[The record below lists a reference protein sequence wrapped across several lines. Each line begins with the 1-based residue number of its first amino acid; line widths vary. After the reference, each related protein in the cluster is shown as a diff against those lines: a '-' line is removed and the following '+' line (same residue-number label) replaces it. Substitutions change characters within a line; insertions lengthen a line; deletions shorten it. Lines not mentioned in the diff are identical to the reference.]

1 MKREGLDDQ
10 GSYFSIN
17 QVSGTAPILFCHGVG
32 LSSKIWYPQINFF
45 ENKQTTIVYDLL
57 NHGHTTSYSKD
68 LNFDDFSSQIDGL
81 LQYLQYPKVNIVGF
95 SLGALITAHYASIH
109 SNKVNKIVLFGSIH
123 KRSKSQQESAQQR
136 YEEVTDNY
144 FDIPNQLQRWFN
156 EDYLN
161 KNKKDADLISEIL
174 SSNNHQDF
182 LRAYKLFAYFK
193 DDMISYDQ
201 ILNKTLIIT
210 GENDIGS
217 TKEMSLELGK
227 TIKNAEVK
235 IISNGKHLSGI
246 ECSSDVN
253 AIIGDFLSEF

>member
-17 QVSGTAPILFCHGVG
+17 QVNGTEPILFCHGVG

-45 ENKQTTIVYDLL
+45 KNKQTTIIYDLL
-57 NHGHTTSYSKD
+57 NHGHTTSYSRD

-136 YEEVTDNY
+136 YEEVTENY
-144 FDIPNQLQRWFN
+144 FDIPNQLQRCFN
-156 EDYLN
+156 EDYLK
-161 KNKKDADLISEIL
+161 KNKEDADLISEIL
-174 SSNNHQDF
+174 SSNNLQDF

-201 ILNKTLIIT
+201 ISNKTLIIT

-217 TKEMSLELGK
+217 TKEMSLELGN

-253 AIIGDFLSEF
+253 ATIGEFLSEL

>member
-17 QVSGTAPILFCHGVG
+17 QVRGTAPILFCHGVG

-57 NHGHTTSYSKD
+57 NHGHTTSYSRD
-68 LNFDDFSSQIDGL
+68 LNFDDFSCQIDGL

-123 KRSKSQQESAQQR
+123 KRSKSQRESAQHR
-136 YEEVTDNY
+136 YEEVIDNY

-161 KNKKDADLISEIL
+161 KNKKDAELISEIL

-182 LRAYKLFAYFK
+182 LRAYKLFAHFK
-193 DDMISYDQ
+193 DNMISYDQ
-201 ILNKTLIIT
+201 IINKTLIIT

-253 AIIGDFLSEF
+253 VIIGDFLSEF